1 MKNIYSQIRPHK
13 ISEEIVNQ
21 IKSLIK
27 DGKLQPGEKLPP
39 ERTLA
44 DLLGVG
50 RSSLREA
57 INILEA
63 LGFVE
68 IRNRKGIFVRPVSSP
83 IISDPLRQILEE
95 DKSKL
100 YELYELRKDIELA
113 AIHTAAKV
121 RTKTDLARIKKY
133 IKNMEQDAQDS
144 RLSLSDDLEF
154 HLAIA
159 QATHNFL
166 RVHILKNIFDL
177 SGEYIDFIREK
188 LIHEKPNVLSILDQH
203 KKIYQA
209 IKKRDQEGAR
219 ALMDEHLTW
228 VEEKWRAFVGTK
240 ESPPI
245 PAP

>member
-1 MKNIYSQIRPHK
+1 MNSIYNQIRPNK
-13 ISEEIVNQ
+13 IPEEIVQ
-21 IKSLIK
+21 QVKSLIK

-57 INILEA
+57 INILET

-68 IRNRKGIFVRPVSSP
+68 IRKRKGIFVRPVSSP

-100 YELYELRKDIELA
+100 YELYELRKDIELTSIFKA
-113 AIHTAAKV
+113 V
-121 RTKTDLARIKKY
+121 RLRNKTDLARIGKPLKR
-133 IKNMEQDAQDS
+133 MEEDAQNS
-144 RLSLSDDLEF
+144 NLSLSDDVDF

-159 QATHNFL
+159 RATHSFL
-166 RVHILKNIFDL
+166 RVHILKSIFDL
-177 SGEYIDFIREK
+177 ASDYTSLIVDKLVEEK
-188 LIHEKPNVLSILDQH
+188 TSIPSVLDQH
-203 KKIYQA
+203 RKIFQA
-209 IKKRDQEGAR
+209 IQRRDQEGAR

-228 VEEKWRAFVGTK
+228 VEEKWREFGTR
-240 ESPPI
+240 EV
-245 PAP
+245 

>member
-1 MKNIYSQIRPHK
+1 MNTIYSQIRPHK
-13 ISEEIVNQ
+13 IPEEIVQQ

-27 DGKLQPGEKLPP
+27 DGKLQPGQKLPP

-57 INILEA
+57 INILET

-68 IRNRKGIFVRPVSSP
+68 IKQRKGIFIRTVSSP

-95 DKSKL
+95 DKSGL
-100 YELYELRKDIELA
+100 YQLYELRKDIELA
-113 AIHTAAKV
+113 STYMSAKIRTENDLVAIRKPLK
-121 RTKTDLARIKKY
+121 RMEEGARNTNLLLDY
-133 IKNMEQDAQDS
+133 DW
-144 RLSLSDDLEF
+144 EF

-159 QATHNFL
+159 RATHNFL

-177 SGEYIDFIREK
+177 AADYMRLIVQK
-188 LIHEKPNVLSILDQH
+188 LIEEETSIFTVLDQH
-203 KKIYQA
+203 TRIFQA
-209 IKKRDQEGAR
+209 IQKRDQESAR

-228 VEEKWRAFVGTK
+228 VEEKWK
-240 ESPPI
+240 EFGRKKK
-245 PAP
+245 